1 MWAQH
6 RDFISYR
13 VLTNDE
19 QEMDQVLW
27 VSGTMIKP
35 LGIGSV
41 KVLVEDDQSDIHTF
55 HLHEVHLHEVDHIPS
70 LPINIFVPQVFVQ
83 QRQQDGDIKEHVPSW
98 HKQ

>member
-6 RDFISYR
+6 KDFISYH

-19 QEMDQVLW
+19 QERDQVLG

-35 LGIGSV
+35 LGISSV
-41 KVLVEDDQSDIHTF
+41 KVLVEDDQSDIHIL
-55 HLHEVHLHEVDHIPS
+55 HLHEECHIAS
-70 LPINIFVPQVFVQ
+70 LPINIFIPQVYVQ
-83 QRQQDGDIKEHVPSW
+83 QRQQEGILMQHVPSW